1 MTSEA
6 GGSQDGPAQPLLSFP
21 APEAHWGG
29 LISGGPNEAA
39 IGLASRPEAWATH
52 ALCVTGPIQCGL
64 SYLAKAWAGRFGG
77 QYLTAQD
84 FSGVKLGALDA
95 LAGPHVALDDADL
108 IAAKRDEPL
117 LLFYNM
123 MAAKGG
129 RLLLVA
135 HTGPA
140 AWRTSIA
147 DLRSRLN
154 SMPVVEIGQPDEAH
168 VRARLRAAA
177 ARRFMKLSP
186 ETINYLVPR
195 IDLSYEAIETLMDRL
210 SGAVSMAGKAPGLA
224 LARLVLEG
232 LDEDREED
240 EGAG

>member
-1 MTSEA
+1 M
-6 GGSQDGPAQPLLSFP
+6 
-21 APEAHWGG
+21 
-29 LISGGPNEAA
+29 ICGGPNQAA
-39 IGLASRPEAWATH
+39 VQLASRPEAWATH
-52 ALCVTGPIQCGL
+52 ALCVTGPARCGL
-64 SYLAKAWAGRFGG
+64 TYLARAWAGRFGG
-77 QYLTAQD
+77 QYLTAAE
-84 FSGVKLGALDA
+84 FGGLKLGALDA
-95 LAGPHVALDDADL
+95 LAGGHVALDDVDL
-108 IAAKRDEPL
+108 IVAKREEPF

-123 MAAKGG
+123 VAAKGG
-129 RLLLVA
+129 RVLLVA
-135 HTGPA
+135 HTGA
-140 AWRTSIA
+140 ASWRTGIA

-154 SMPVVEIGQPDEAH
+154 SMPVAEIGQPDEAH

-210 SGAVSMAGKAPGLA
+210 SGAVSIAGKAPGLA

>member
-1 MTSEA
+1 MTSENSR
-6 GGSQDGPAQPLLSFP
+6 SQDAPAQPLLSFP
-21 APEAHWGG
+21 PPDARWDA
-29 LISGGPNEAA
+29 LILGAPNESA

-52 ALCVTGPIQCGL
+52 ALCITGPAHCGL
-64 SYLAKAWAGRFGG
+64 TFLARAWAGRFEG
-77 QYLTAQD
+77 QYLAAAE
-84 FSGVKLGALDA
+84 FNALKLGALDA
-95 LAGPHVALDDADL
+95 MAGAHVALDDADL
-108 IAAKRDEPL
+108 IVARRDEQL

-123 MAAKGG
+123 VAAKGG
-129 RLLLVA
+129 RLLLVG
-135 HTGPA
+135 HTSPA
-140 AWRTSIA
+140 AWRTGIA

-154 SMPVVEIGQPDEAH
+154 ALPVAEISQPDEAH

-210 SGAVSMAGKAPGLA
+210 SGAVSTAGKAPGLA
-224 LARLVLEG
+224 LARMVLEG

>member
-1 MTSEA
+1 VTSET
-6 GGSQDGPAQPLLSFP
+6 GGSQDGPGQPLLSFP
-21 APEAHWGG
+21 APDAHWAG
-29 LISGGPNEAA
+29 LIAGAPNEAA

-52 ALCVTGPIQCGL
+52 ALCVTGPARCGL
-64 SYLAKAWAGRFGG
+64 SYLAQAWAGRFGG
-77 QYLTAQD
+77 QYLTAQE
-84 FSGVKLGALDA
+84 FSGLKLGALDA
-95 LAGPHVALDDADL
+95 LAGSNVALDDADL

-123 MAAKGG
+123 VAAKGG

-140 AWRTSIA
+140 TWRTGIA

-154 SMPVVEIGQPDEAH
+154 SLPVVEIGQPDEAH

>member
-1 MTSEA
+1 VTSDKN
-6 GGSQDGPAQPLLSFP
+6 GSQDGPAQPLLSFP
-21 APEAHWGG
+21 VPVAHWDG

-39 IGLASRPEAWATH
+39 VGLASRPEAWATH
-52 ALCVTGPIQCGL
+52 ALCVTGPARCGL
-64 SYLAKAWAGRFGG
+64 TYLARAWAGRFGG
-77 QYLTAQD
+77 QYMTAAE
-84 FSGVKLGALDA
+84 FGALKLGALDG
-95 LAGPHVALDDADL
+95 LAGGYVALDDVDM
-108 IAAKRDEPL
+108 IAARRDEPL

-123 MAAKGG
+123 IAAKGG
-129 RLLLVA
+129 RVLLVA

-140 AWRTSIA
+140 GWRTGIA

-154 SMPVVEIGQPDEAH
+154 SMPVAEISQPDEAH

-177 ARRFMKLSP
+177 AQRFMKLSP

-210 SGAVSMAGKAPGLA
+210 SGEVSIAGKAPGLA

>member
-1 MTSEA
+1 VTSET
-6 GGSQDGPAQPLLSFP
+6 GGSQDGPGQPLLSFP
-21 APEAHWGG
+21 APDAHWGG
-29 LISGGPNEAA
+29 LIWGVPNEAA

-52 ALCVTGPIQCGL
+52 ALCVTGPMRCGL
-64 SYLAKAWAGRFGG
+64 SYLAQAWAGRFGG

-84 FSGVKLGALDA
+84 FSGLKLGALDA
-95 LAGPHVALDDADL
+95 LAGTHVALDDVDL
-108 IAAKRDEPL
+108 IAVKREEPL

-123 MAAKGG
+123 VAAKGG
-129 RLLLVA
+129 RVLLVA

-168 VRARLRAAA
+168 LRARLRAAA

-186 ETINYLVPR
+186 ETINYLAPR

-224 LARLVLEG
+224 LARLVLDG